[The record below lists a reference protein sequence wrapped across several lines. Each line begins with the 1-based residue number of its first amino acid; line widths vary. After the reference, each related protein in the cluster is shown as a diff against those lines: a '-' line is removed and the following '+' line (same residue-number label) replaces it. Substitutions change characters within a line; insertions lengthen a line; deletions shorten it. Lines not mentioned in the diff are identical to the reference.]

1 MKRNVAKNCTVATSK
16 PKCNSTIID
25 KSFCI
30 CRCTY
35 VQLLVYFFSS
45 YYASAWFSDYKI
57 DVLEVI
63 FSRTNFAQIQ
73 IDTRAKAHPSQ
84 PISRFYAVYICRA
97 SRATIQ
103 KTRRSVSFKIT
114 QATNQGYVL
123 YRVFHHAHA
132 LARRWR
138 GGPIMLQLT
147 ARPKA
152 TPHSGMCLN

>member
-1 MKRNVAKNCTVATSK
+1 M
-16 PKCNSTIID
+16 
-25 KSFCI
+25 
-30 CRCTY
+30 
-35 VQLLVYFFSS
+35 LLLD
-45 YYASAWFSDYKI
+45 FSDYKI

-73 IDTRAKAHPSQ
+73 IDTRAKTHPPQ

-97 SRATIQ
+97 NRATIK
-103 KTRRSVSFKIT
+103 KTRRPVSFKIT
-114 QATNQGYVL
+114 QATNQDCVL
-123 YRVFHHAHA
+123 CRVFHHARA

-152 TPHSGMCLN
+152 TPHNGMCLNWRSVKLIPIMMKGIIWGLFASHPTPICSNMLLP